1 MLSPSEYIIKGNKDG
16 CAPAFMVLDVPEPKG
31 PLFVFGDII
40 LRKFTFKI
48 DYTQCLIEIRIK
60 LEYQWL
66 KINRL

>member
-40 LRKFTFKI
+40 LRKL
-48 DYTQCLIEIRIK
+48 YTVFDRD
-60 LEYQWL
+60 
-66 KINRL
+66 